1 MYKHKDLLDQMTLL
15 EKTAMLSGKTVWQT
29 RDIERLS
36 IPSVFLS
43 DGPHGIR
50 KQAGAGDHLG
60 LNASIPA
67 TCFPPAG
74 TIANSYVF
82 LDAFSS
88 GIY

>member
-60 LNASIPA
+60 LNRKQLGRRTGGGNRKSHR
-67 TCFPPAG
+67 
-74 TIANSYVF
+74 
-82 LDAFSS
+82 
-88 GIY
+88 